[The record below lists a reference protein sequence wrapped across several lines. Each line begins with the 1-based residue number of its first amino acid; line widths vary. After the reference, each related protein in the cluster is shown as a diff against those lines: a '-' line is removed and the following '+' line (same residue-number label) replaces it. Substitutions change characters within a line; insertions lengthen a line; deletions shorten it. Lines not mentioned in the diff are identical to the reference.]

1 MKLTE
6 FRKLIR
12 EEVRKVIKE
21 VKLDP
26 NATYKIDVG
35 VSRGEFD
42 PSDLK
47 KVSGEPLMVAK
58 AVKKKA
64 IADMD
69 GSAFD
74 EEFVSGHKLDNDT
87 YYILT
92 GEESVTIVGRPRSKK
107 YGAFWSLIGTDD
119 EAAAEMLDLMDEKSV
134 DSPTI

>member
-1 MKLTE
+1 MKISE

-35 VSRGEFD
+35 TSRGEFD

-92 GEESVTIVGRPRSKK
+92 GEESVTIVGKPKSKK
-107 YGAFWSLIGTDD
+107 YGAFWSLLSTD
-119 EAAAEMLDLMDEKSV
+119 ENAAAEMFDAIEEDTTNAKQ
-134 DSPTI
+134 I